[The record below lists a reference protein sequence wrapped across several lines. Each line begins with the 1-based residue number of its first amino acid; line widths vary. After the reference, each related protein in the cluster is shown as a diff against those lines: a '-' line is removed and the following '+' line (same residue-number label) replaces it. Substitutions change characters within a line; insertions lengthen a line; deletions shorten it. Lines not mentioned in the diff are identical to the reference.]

1 MMYTEWTD
9 YKDEIIK
16 TIERLYAGNQY
27 LREALVEMKEMK
39 EINVY
44 SQKDLD
50 EIERDFSGRI
60 NICEGDWCSPI
71 IVRGAWA
78 NSAVVACGDSTVVA
92 RGNSSVEAWGNSTVE
107 ACDNSAVEAWGNST
121 VVAKGNSHVVAKGN
135 SHVDAWDNSS
145 VVACD
150 NSSVKAWENSSVV
163 AWANSSVKAW
173 ENSYVVAYGDST
185 VVARGNSSVEAW
197 GNSTVDLN
205 GYAQVR
211 ICSDDV
217 NYTTSGYARV
227 ILPFDGIDSY
237 INYFSIKE
245 KSKDKIILYKAVRK
259 DDYGVLTSYWD
270 SEFKY
275 EIGKTAH
282 QANID
287 TDTDEACGVGLHV
300 STADFVLRNYAN
312 RECSVIIECEVPK
325 DKTVVYRFS
334 DGKIR
339 TSELRVLREVP
350 LEELGVYDKIVA
362 KKRKKGGAK

>member
-1 MMYTEWTD
+1 M
-9 YKDEIIK
+9 YKDKNIK

-27 LREALVEMKEMK
+27 LREALVEMATSS
-39 EINVY
+39 VY

-60 NICEGDWCSPI
+60 NIYGGDWCSPI

-78 NSAVVACGDSTVVA
+78 NSTVVACGNSTVKAWGNSIVEACGNSTVVA
-92 RGNSSVEAWGNSTVE
+92 CGNSTVKAWGNSIVEACGNSTVKACDNSIVVACDNSTVE
-107 ACDNSAVEAWGNST
+107 ACDNS
-121 VVAKGNSHVVAKGN
+121 
-135 SHVDAWDNSS
+135 S
-145 VVACD
+145 VVAYD
-150 NSSVKAWENSSVV
+150 NSSVKACGNSTVEACENSSV
-163 AWANSSVKAW
+163 
-173 ENSYVVAYGDST
+173 E
-185 VVARGNSSVEAW
+185 ARGNSS
-197 GNSTVDLN
+197 VDLN

-282 QANID
+282 QANIN

-300 STADFVLRNYAN
+300 STADFVLRSYAN

-350 LEELGVYDKIVA
+350 LEELGAYGKIVA
-362 KKRKKGGAK
+362 KKRKKGGAE

>member
-1 MMYTEWTD
+1 M
-9 YKDEIIK
+9 K
-16 TIERLYAGNQY
+16 TIS
-27 LREALVEMKEMK
+27 
-39 EINVY
+39 VY
-44 SQKDLD
+44 TQKDLD
-50 EIERDFSGRI
+50 EIEKAFGERI
-60 NICEGDWCSPI
+60 NIYGGDWWSPI

-78 NSAVVACGDSTVVA
+78 NSTIVARGNSTVEAYDNSTVVALDNSTVVA
-92 RGNSSVEAWGNSTVE
+92 RGNSSVEAYDNSSVEALDNSTVVALDNSSVEALDNSSVEACDNSTVEALDNSTVVALANSTVEARGNSTVE
-107 ACDNSAVEAWGNST
+107 AYDNST
-121 VVAKGNSHVVAKGN
+121 VVAL
-135 SHVDAWDNSS
+135 DN
-145 VVACD
+145 
-150 NSSVKAWENSSVV
+150 
-163 AWANSSVKAW
+163 
-173 ENSYVVAYGDST
+173 ST
-185 VVARGNSSVEAW
+185 VVARGNSSV
-197 GNSTVDLN
+197 DLG
-205 GYAQVR
+205 GYAQAR

-237 INYFSIKE
+237 INYFGIKE

-259 DDYGVLTSYWD
+259 DNYGVLTSYWD

-282 QANID
+282 QADIN

-350 LEELGVYDKIVA
+350 LEELGVYGKIVA
-362 KKRKKGGAK
+362 KKRKKCGAK